1 MAEPKAYPSNPTI
14 GPYISGPER
23 FMKSKEERRSGLPRI
38 YVRACIRKRGVEG
51 ECRINSAL
59 YAITHKTPLRLYSH
73 LLRKFPYG
81 NAHTTNP
88 INFILITASSSTRRL
103 LLFRRRRIDWR
114 FVIFPLT
121 ISVCSHRDERNGHSN
136 GNQIFLKYPQ
146 TLFIHERQIYSLF
159 RFFSFF
165 FFFHFVE

>member
-1 MAEPKAYPSNPTI
+1 MHLCVHRMHKNSLSIVIHHYISQIYINNESKKELKITMAEPKAYPLNPTI

-103 LLFRRRRIDWR
+103 LLFRRRRID
-114 FVIFPLT
+114 
-121 ISVCSHRDERNGHSN
+121 
-136 GNQIFLKYPQ
+136 
-146 TLFIHERQIYSLF
+146 
-159 RFFSFF
+159 
-165 FFFHFVE
+165 